1 MRGVLTSARYCI
13 FYQYLTTLNYLFPIK
28 TNWNQNMTSKLQ
40 TSDIFKT
47 AINPIFNTQWCCGCY
62 TLFSLSK
69 RVAHWSSLKGR
80 INMWKRSLPYE
91 PPALQ
96 IPLDDLNNDA
106 TLKAQLI
113 LTRTAEGLNR
123 NIPLCYKQKR
133 KERAQCT
140 LSCYKIQSTQTY
152 KCNA

>member
-1 MRGVLTSARYCI
+1 
-13 FYQYLTTLNYLFPIK
+13 
-28 TNWNQNMTSKLQ
+28 
-40 TSDIFKT
+40 
-47 AINPIFNTQWCCGCY
+47 
-62 TLFSLSK
+62 
-69 RVAHWSSLKGR
+69 
-80 INMWKRSLPYE
+80 MWKKSLPYE

-123 NIPLCYKQKR
+123 NIPFCYRVRQKR

-140 LSCYKIQSTQTY
+140 LSWYKIQSTQTC